1 MKYYI
6 IAGERSGDLHGSNLV
21 KSIKGLQP
29 GASFKGFGGD
39 EMQKAGV
46 SLSVHY
52 RDLAFMGFISLATSL
67 YKIFQFISFCKKD
80 ILAFKPDA
88 IILIDYGG
96 FNMKIAKFAK
106 AQRIP
111 VFYYIPPKVWAW
123 YNSRAWKLKARV
135 DRIFVILPFEK
146 DFFKKYDC
154 EVDYVGN
161 PVLDAIKAFQPSAD
175 FMSRQGLSLDKK
187 LVALLPGS
195 RKIELKLIVPL
206 MAEIAEANPE
216 IQFVV
221 ASVSNLP
228 KDLYQALMGK
238 KNVKFVEEETYDLLS
253 HADAAIVTSGT
264 ATLETGI
271 FKVPQVVVYKTGAL
285 EYAIANYLVQVEH
298 ISLVNLIAG
307 KEVIKE
313 LIQSAATRQ
322 TIQDELTRLLNDNI
336 YRSAIKQEYDRIYM
350 ILDTGSAS
358 ENTAGLL
365 VEYLQMKILLKLL

>member
-21 KSIKGLQP
+21 KSLKAVDTAAIL
-29 GASFKGFGGD
+29 KGFGGD
-39 EMQKAGV
+39 EMQQAGV

-52 RDLAFMGFISLATSL
+52 REMAFMGFISLTTSL
-67 YKIFQFISFCKKD
+67 YKIFQFIAFCKRD

-106 AQRIP
+106 AKGIT

-123 YNSRAWKLKARV
+123 YQSRAWKLKARV
-135 DRIFVILPFEK
+135 DRMFVILPFEK
-146 DFFKKYDC
+146 DFYTQYDC

-161 PVLDAIKAFQPSAD
+161 PVLDAIKAFQPRVD
-175 FMSRQGLSLDKK
+175 FLSRHALSKNKK
-187 LVALLPGS
+187 IVALLPGS

-206 MAEIAEANPE
+206 MAEIAAVNKEV
-216 IQFVV
+216 QFVV
-221 ASVSNLP
+221 ATVSNLP
-228 KDLYQALMGK
+228 KELYLALRGLE
-238 KNVKFVEEETYDLLS
+238 NVKFVEEETYDLLS
-253 HADAAIVTSGT
+253 NADAAIVTSGT

-271 FKVPQVVVYKTGAL
+271 FKVPQVVVYKTSFI
-285 EYAIANYLVQVEH
+285 EYLIANFLVKVEH

-313 LIQSAATRQ
+313 LIQDKATRDQ
-322 TIQDELTRLLNDNI
+322 IQHELTQLLNDTTH
-336 YRSAIKQEYDRIYM
+336 RLRMRAEYEAVYKK
-350 ILDTGSAS
+350 LDTGSAS
-358 ENTAGLL
+358 ENTATGI
-365 VEYLQMKILLKLL
+365 VGFLLKK